1 MHKHDARRRPACL
14 QLAERFFVDDLFGRQ
29 VQINVLAYRLRIEG
43 VLIR

>member
-29 VQINVLAYRLRIEG
+29 VQINVLVIPIKY
-43 VLIR
+43 